1 MLDTESKKDLELV
14 QKLVEARKSI
24 NDQLSKIIVGQK
36 SVIDELLV
44 SLFAART
51 LSDCRCAGTG

>member
-36 SVIDELLV
+36 SVID
-44 SLFAART
+44 
-51 LSDCRCAGTG
+51 